1 MLFVIVSEML
11 VDWLK
16 HAFITKFN
24 HVRASVYE
32 RFTDVLAKDVL
43 QVGSFASRP
52 SMKDKKVDSAER
64 PSEHAEHQY
73 PILLDQSP
81 LVTRRMGFASI
92 PLACLVLRI
101 SVQAIGML
109 SSSSHHSDAE
119 MSSMGFG
126 AWAWTILKW
135 AGGIGVGLSAWGWF
149 VLNALG

>member
-52 SMKDKKVDSAER
+52 SMKDKKVHQPRSHLDTLITSTRSCSINLHWSLGEWALLQSLWLAWYCVSVSR
-64 PSEHAEHQY
+64 PSE
-73 PILLDQSP
+73 
-81 LVTRRMGFASI
+81 
-92 PLACLVLRI
+92 C
-101 SVQAIGML
+101 
-109 SSSSHHSDAE
+109 
-119 MSSMGFG
+119 
-126 AWAWTILKW
+126 
-135 AGGIGVGLSAWGWF
+135 
-149 VLNALG
+149 